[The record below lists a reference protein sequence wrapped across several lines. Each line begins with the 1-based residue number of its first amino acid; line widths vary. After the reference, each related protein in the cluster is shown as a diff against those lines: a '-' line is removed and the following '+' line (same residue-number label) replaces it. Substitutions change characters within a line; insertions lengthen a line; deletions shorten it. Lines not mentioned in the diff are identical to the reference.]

1 MFVRAKSVKFLDG
14 VNVELTFI
22 DGSVVLFDMSKMF
35 AKYPQLK
42 ALENRKL
49 FESGH
54 LDPGGYGIIWNDE
67 LDFSAQS
74 IYEGGKIIRKENNS
88 LCESLGFQ
96 IMVKREQ
103 LGMTQ
108 IELAHLTGIDQADI
122 SRLERGLGNP
132 SLAKIEKI
140 LNCLNAQLKVT

>member
-1 MFVRAKSVKFLDG
+1 M
-14 VNVELTFI
+14 
-22 DGSVVLFDMSKMF
+22 
-35 AKYPQLK
+35 
-42 ALENRKL
+42 

-74 IYEGGKIIRKENNS
+74 IYEGGKIIRKENIS

-108 IELAHLTGIDQADI
+108 IELAQLTGIDQADI

>member
-1 MFVRAKSVKFLDG
+1 MFVRAKSVKFLDD
-14 VNVELTFI
+14 VKVELTFI
-22 DGSVVLFDMSKMF
+22 DGSVVLFDLSKMF
-35 AKYPQLK
+35 SKYPQLK
-42 ALENRKL
+42 ALEDRKL

-54 LDPGGYGIIWNDE
+54 LDTGGYGIIWNDE

-74 IYEGGKIIRKENNS
+74 IYEDGKIVRKESVS

-96 IMVKREQ
+96 IMVKRER

-108 IELAHLTGIDQADI
+108 MELAHFTGIDQADI

-132 SLAKIEKI
+132 SLGKIEKI
-140 LNCLNAQLKVT
+140 LNCLDAQLKVT